1 MSILTLTNITQQF
14 GDKILYEDVQL
25 QLNAGEHL
33 GLIGQNGAGKSTL
46 IKIITGEILP
56 DNGHIQWQKN
66 IHRGYLDQYVEV
78 DEQLTIQEF
87 LKTAYA
93 DEFEKEQKI
102 GELYTQY
109 GETFDD
115 SLLEKAGKLQTEL
128 DQGIFYQI
136 DTLVAEMS
144 SGLGLDVLG
153 ANTLLKELSGGQ
165 RSKVI
170 LAKLLLENP
179 DVLILDEPTNHLDDQ
194 HIQWLTQFLQ
204 SFQGAYIVISHDQE
218 FLDQITTHI
227 ADIEFGQ
234 LTKYTGHLKQALKQ
248 KEQNRESYLRQYH
261 AQQKQIEKTEAYI
274 RKYKAGSRSTMAK
287 SRQKQL
293 DKVDRLKPPTNTATA
308 VFDFP
313 FTPIVTTLALE
324 TTDLVIGYERPL
336 LAPINLTIRFGE
348 TVAIRGFNG
357 IGKSTLLKTL
367 IGEIKQLDGDFH
379 FPENTK
385 INYFSQDLTWE
396 TPLETPLQYLSGH
409 FPKATIKELRRQLA
423 KAGLVNQLASE
434 PLATLSGGEQ
444 TKVKLAQM
452 TMNSGNLLILDEPTN
467 HIDHETK
474 ASLQKGIQQF
484 TGTVLVVSHEQ
495 EFYQELV
502 DRVIEIET
510 NEATYS
516 SKH

>member
-1 MSILTLTNITQQF
+1 MSILTLNNITQQF
-14 GDKILYEDVQL
+14 GDKILYEGVDL

-56 DNGHIQWQKN
+56 DDGQIHWQKN
-66 IHRGYLDQYVEV
+66 IHKGYLDQYVEV
-78 DEQLTIQEF
+78 DETLSIEEF

-93 DEFEKEQKI
+93 KEYEKEEKI
-102 GELYTQY
+102 AFLYQTY
-109 GETFDD
+109 SETFDD

-128 DQGIFYQI
+128 DQGVFYQI

-144 SGLGLDVLG
+144 SGLGIDVLG
-153 ANTLLKELSGGQ
+153 LDSLLKNLSGGQ

-204 SFQGAYIVISHDQE
+204 DFDGAYIVISHDQE

-227 ADIEFGQ
+227 ADIEFGKI
-234 LTKYTGHLKQALKQ
+234 TKYTGHLKQALKQ

-293 DKVDRLKPPTNTATA
+293 DKIERLTPPASASKA

-313 FTPIVTTLALE
+313 FSPIVTTLAVE
-324 TTDLVIGYERPL
+324 TTDLVIGYDRPL

-348 TVAIRGFNG
+348 NIAIRGFNG

-367 IGEIKQLDGDFH
+367 IGEIEKISGDFH
-379 FPENTK
+379 FPDNTK
-385 INYFSQDLTWE
+385 INYFSQDLYWE
-396 TPLETPLQYLSGH
+396 NTLETPLQYLSSQ

-434 PLATLSGGEQ
+434 PLTTLSGGEQ
-444 TKVKLAQM
+444 TKVKLAQL
-452 TMNSGNLLILDEPTN
+452 TMNQGNLLILDEPTN
-467 HIDHETK
+467 HIDQETK
-474 ASLQKGIQQF
+474 ESLQDGIRKF
-484 TGTVLVVSHEQ
+484 PGTVIIVSHEQ
-495 EFYQELV
+495 EFYQDLV
-502 DRVIEIET
+502 QRVIEIEP
-510 NEATYS
+510 
-516 SKH
+516 K

>member
-14 GDKILYEDVQL
+14 GDKILYENVQL
-25 QLNAGEHL
+25 QVNAGEHL

-56 DNGHIQWQKN
+56 DDGQIHWQKN

-78 DEQLTIQEF
+78 DETLTIEEF
-87 LKTAYA
+87 LKTAYSK
-93 DEFEKEQKI
+93 EFEKEAKI
-102 GELYTQY
+102 AELYQEY
-109 GETFDD
+109 GENFDD

-128 DQGIFYQI
+128 DQGVFYQI

-144 SGLGLDVLG
+144 SGLGIDVLG
-153 ANTLLKELSGGQ
+153 LDTPLKNLSGGQ

-170 LAKLLLENP
+170 LAKLLLETP

-204 SFQGAYIVISHDQE
+204 EFEGTYIVISHDQE
-218 FLDQITTHI
+218 FLDKITTHI
-227 ADIEFGQ
+227 ADIEFGKI
-234 LTKYTGHLKQALKQ
+234 TKYTGHLKQALKQ
-248 KEQNRESYLRQYH
+248 KEQNRESYLRQFH

-293 DKVDRLKPPTNTATA
+293 DKIERLTPPASA
-308 VFDFP
+308 AKAIFDFP
-313 FTPIVTTLALE
+313 FAPIVTTLAVE
-324 TTDLVIGYERPL
+324 TTDLVIGYELPL

-367 IGEIKQLDGDFH
+367 IGEITQLDGDYH
-379 FPENTK
+379 FPDNTK
-385 INYFSQDLTWE
+385 INYFSQDLHWE
-396 TPLETPLQYLSGH
+396 KPLETPLQYLSAQ

-423 KAGLVNQLASE
+423 KSGLVNQLASE
-434 PLATLSGGEQ
+434 PLSTLSGGEQ
-444 TKVKLAQM
+444 TKVKLAQL
-452 TMNSGNLLILDEPTN
+452 TMNQGNLLILDEPTN

-474 ASLQKGIQQF
+474 DSLQKGIQKF
-484 TGTVLVVSHEQ
+484 PGTVIIVSHEQ
-495 EFYQELV
+495 EFYQDLA
-502 DRVIEIET
+502 DRVIEIEGL
-510 NEATYS
+510 
-516 SKH
+516 